1 MLLHETLKYFIS
13 QVNMPPDYPGRI
25 TWRIRMHRTSGRN
38 SYDGKIAGLYDLEE
52 TLGRGHFAVVKL
64 ARHVFTG
71 EKVAV
76 KVIDKSKLDEISR
89 AHLFQEVRCMKLV
102 QHPNVVRL
110 YEVIDTQT
118 KLYLILELGDGGDL
132 YDYIMRHDGGL
143 GEEVAREYFRQIVR
157 AISYCHRLHVVH
169 RDLKPEN
176 VVFFERLGMVKLT
189 DFGFS
194 NRFNPGQKLETSCG
208 SLAYSAPEILLGD
221 SYDAPAVDV
230 WSLGVILYMLVC
242 GQAPFQEANDSETLT
257 MIMDCKYTIPV
268 HVSDACKR
276 LIARM
281 LIREPERR
289 ASLEEIAADPWLGED
304 LNTQPTDFLPL
315 VSREHVSEEDHALII
330 QKMVNGNIAT
340 KEEILD
346 ALDKNEYNHITATY
360 FLLAERKLRLHRQ
373 EQAQGTKLEVIYIT
387 FKQAELAENNQE
399 QDCPAAVNQTLLSV
413 RTPGDVPQN
422 YRTRKCSI
430 VQEEEDED
438 DMSSC
443 SGREELSTPHNSLN
457 RRGSRSEGKLNIAL
471 QERLAEAERR
481 KEKTAAVA
489 TGQKTPSQTG
499 SPGVIRVTARD
510 DTSSPT
516 APCWAPPAKKTSPAN
531 SLDFRPK
538 SAVEST
544 SKSNIT
550 AAYIPGSNKWKMS
563 SNKPTS
569 QTISKPPSLPT
580 VRVSCVSTTTSSTSI
595 ITESSTI
602 SIPVYTPPVPGT
614 PLLPKYK
621 TMPSPTRPMHSVL
634 SSPQL
639 ALNEI
644 FEEGDVADN
653 LGPRPSSRGFVG
665 RQQGPGR
672 SGAYEQRRSKF
683 HKTRTASCSSSDAS
697 DDDSESRKKRA
708 HKLGGGT
715 GKSLQQ
721 RRDSHDDS
729 SDSQDPGGSGGT
741 GGGVGGGG
749 TPAGGA
755 TCGSRPPAGAGAG
768 VSESS
773 RTSGGTNNTGSGGNK
788 RQCNETLSRRH
799 RTGRRRA
806 GETRLR
812 ESQSLNRITEVQEA
826 EHSSIQSC
834 HGHNTTVIVSTSV
847 STSRFSTSSSA
858 SPKVRGFGARLLQSW
873 SLAGSTTK
881 KIVSES
887 KSNTHQAPAEKQVN
901 MLVVDC
907 MEQKDV
913 HGNKNNNTVQSNI
926 ITSGPQASSTTSKT
940 NSKLPENYCSEEK
953 ENCCRSSTTKKT
965 SVMTDKQKSSGNKK
979 GRLLGRYF
987 QVHKK
992 LCLPLPGLF
1001 NRGRLYKA
1009 QSCGSIVRDR
1019 VAAPSPASLLL
1030 CSDDRWCPVNS
1041 DAGTKG
1047 SHHDDN
1053 RDMVSN
1059 GNQNCNEGDINQNLG
1074 ISNALV
1080 ATDGLI
1086 PLVDGCNVALNSH
1099 LARLAAS
1106 QSAAYVIAHAAI
1118 GEMERGKRENSL
1130 CNIWNYFLN
1139 CHLDKYKID

>member
-1 MLLHETLKYFIS
+1 
-13 QVNMPPDYPGRI
+13 
-25 TWRIRMHRTSGRN
+25 MHRAGSRS

-76 KVIDKSKLDEISR
+76 KVIDKSKLDDVSR

-157 AISYCHRLHVVH
+157 AISYCHQLHVVH

-257 MIMDCKYTIPV
+257 MIMDCKYTIPM

-289 ASLEEIAADPWLGED
+289 ASLEEIAADAWLGED
-304 LNTQPTDFLPL
+304 PSAEPADFLPL
-315 VSREHVSEEDHALII
+315 VSREHVSDEDHALII
-330 QKMVNGNIAT
+330 QKMVNGKIAT
-340 KEEILD
+340 KEEILE

-360 FLLAERKLRLHRQ
+360 FLLAERKLRAHRQ
-373 EQAQGTKLEVIYIT
+373 EQAQQRMRPELSPLAPGKPYVKGDKLLVP
-387 FKQAELAENNQE
+387 E
-399 QDCPAAVNQTLLSV
+399 QDSPTQVNQSLLSV
-413 RTPGDVPQN
+413 SRTPGDVPQN
-422 YRTRKCSI
+422 YRARKCSI

-438 DMSSC
+438 DMNSC
-443 SGREELSTPHNSLN
+443 SGREELAPPHNSLN
-457 RRGSRSEGKLNIAL
+457 RRGSRSEGKLNLAL
-471 QERLAEAERR
+471 QERLAESERR
-481 KEKTAAVA
+481 KEKPSTAVA
-489 TGQKTPSQTG
+489 PVAAHLGVPPVSSWIPPSKKPPSPVIGSDRPRSAVVSSTGQ
-499 SPGVIRVTARD
+499 V
-510 DTSSPT
+510 
-516 APCWAPPAKKTSPAN
+516 
-531 SLDFRPK
+531 
-538 SAVEST
+538 ST
-544 SKSNIT
+544 T
-550 AAYIPGSNKWKMS
+550 AAYIPGSTKWRVGSKQQPPS
-563 SNKPTS
+563 ELSVLKPTL
-569 QTISKPPSLPT
+569 PPSRISVITTTP
-580 VRVSCVSTTTSSTSI
+580 STTTSI

-602 SIPVYTPPVPGT
+602 SIPIHITPAMSGAT
-614 PLLPKYK
+614 ALPKYK

-644 FEEGDVADN
+644 FEEGDGAASGEVTAIRS
-653 LGPRPSSRGFVG
+653 GSRGFVA
-665 RQQGPGR
+665 RQQGA
-672 SGAYEQRRSKF
+672 AYEQRRAKF
-683 HKTRTASCSSSDAS
+683 HKARTASCSSSDAS

-708 HKLGGGT
+708 HKLGTAAGE
-715 GKSLQQ
+715 KPLPQ

-729 SDSQDPGGSGGT
+729 SDSQDPGSST
-741 GGGVGGGG
+741 GGGAGGGG
-749 TPAGGA
+749 TRAECKQQAPSQ
-755 TCGSRPPAGAGAG
+755 TAG
-768 VSESS
+768 VSEGS
-773 RTSGGTNNTGSGGNK
+773 RTQSGGGGGGGGSGGGGGGR
-788 RQCNETLSRRH
+788 RQCSGTVQQPPFGRRH
-799 RTGRRRA
+799 RTGRRRP

-826 EHSSIQSC
+826 EHMC
-834 HGHNTTVIVSTSV
+834 HNNVVIVTSSVLASHSTTTSV
-847 STSRFSTSSSA
+847 S
-858 SPKVRGFGARLLQSW
+858 SPKVRSFGARLLQGW
-873 SLAGSTTK
+873 SLSGSASKKLGTTEGK
-881 KIVSES
+881 CS
-887 KSNTHQAPAEKQVN
+887 ALR
-901 MLVVDC
+901 M
-907 MEQKDV
+907 
-913 HGNKNNNTVQSNI
+913 GNSLLKEDRGAV
-926 ITSGPQASSTTSKT
+926 KV
-940 NSKLPENYCSEEK
+940 PERPECCLEEK
-953 ENCCRSSTTKKT
+953 ENCCKPE
-965 SVMTDKQKSSGNKK
+965 KQKSSSKK

-1001 NRGRLYKA
+1001 GRGRLYKA

-1019 VAAPSPASLLL
+1019 VTLAPSL
-1030 CSDDRWCPVNS
+1030 CGDDRWCPIAMTTAAE
-1041 DAGTKG
+1041 D
-1047 SHHDDN
+1047 
-1053 RDMVSN
+1053 
-1059 GNQNCNEGDINQNLG
+1059 EGGRKL
-1074 ISNALV
+1074 
-1080 ATDGLI
+1080 AT
-1086 PLVDGCNVALNSH
+1086 
-1099 LARLAAS
+1099 
-1106 QSAAYVIAHAAI
+1106 
-1118 GEMERGKRENSL
+1118 
-1130 CNIWNYFLN
+1130 
-1139 CHLDKYKID
+1139 